1 MIKAHRQPQNPTRGT
16 QKPRSER
23 PTGKHR
29 GNRVET
35 VSLCFYKD
43 MDNSNYGQENSKKKK
58 KGDEKTLTSGKIQT
72 NKNKHEK
79 IKTF

>member
-23 PTGKHR
+23 PTGKQR

-43 MDNSNYGQENSKKKK
+43 MDNSNYGQEN
-58 KGDEKTLTSGKIQT
+58 
-72 NKNKHEK
+72 
-79 IKTF
+79 

>member
-23 PTGKHR
+23 PTGKQR

-58 KGDEKTLTSGKIQT
+58 KRRWKNTDFSGRFKQIKI
-72 NKNKHEK
+72 NMKK
-79 IKTF
+79 

>member
-58 KGDEKTLTSGKIQT
+58 KEMK
-72 NKNKHEK
+72 KH
-79 IKTF
+79 

>member
-58 KGDEKTLTSGKIQT
+58 RKWKNTDFSGRFKQIKI
-72 NKNKHEK
+72 NMKK
-79 IKTF
+79 